1 MQYAILQYDYY
12 PLWAIFLL
20 NNVYFLFALVIVS
33 QKMCKFAKWW
43 NTIKI
48 NDIMTEEQKN
58 QIIESG
64 KQYFRDIIIPNHL
77 KGLEKLSLEKFK
89 INPFLVN
96 YLAAF
101 LCGNTE
107 PESLA
112 KALVYPRIL
121 GTSINT
127 SFGQNIQV
135 FISSL
140 AQIAGCASGIDGI
153 DIEFD
158 DAIDGRKKYCQCK
171 AGPQTINKDDVATI
185 LGHFKH
191 LHNKARLDRLSI
203 QIDDMIVGV
212 LYGEDDELSSHYKI
226 INSHYPV
233 YCGAEFWEHL
243 TGDKQF
249 YHRLAKAFG
258 EVVEED
264 NIDGSQLIMEKISD
278 IAKEIEEKG
287 GL

>member
-1 MQYAILQYDYY
+1 
-12 PLWAIFLL
+12 
-20 NNVYFLFALVIVS
+20 
-33 QKMCKFAKWW
+33 
-43 NTIKI
+43 
-48 NDIMTEEQKN
+48 MTEEQKRS
-58 QIIESG
+58 IIESG
-64 KQYFRDIIIPNHL
+64 KHYFREIIIPKHL
-77 KGLEKLSLEKFK
+77 KNLETLRLKDFN

-101 LCGNTE
+101 LCGDTSSM
-107 PESLA
+107 SLA

-127 SFGQNIQV
+127 SFGQNIQI

-140 AQIAGCASGIDGI
+140 AQVAGSASGIDGI
-153 DIEFD
+153 DIEFI
-158 DAIDGRKKYCQCK
+158 DAIDGRRKYCQCK
-171 AGPQTINKDDVATI
+171 AGPQTINKDDIATI

-191 LHNKARLDRLSI
+191 LHNKARLDRMSI

-212 LYGEDDELSSHYKI
+212 LYGSDEDMSAHYKI

-243 TGDKQF
+243 TGDANF

-264 NIDGSQLIMEKISD
+264 NIDGSQLIHKKIED
-278 IAKEIEEKG
+278 IAREIEENG
-287 GL
+287 GF

>member
-1 MQYAILQYDYY
+1 
-12 PLWAIFLL
+12 
-20 NNVYFLFALVIVS
+20 
-33 QKMCKFAKWW
+33 
-43 NTIKI
+43 
-48 NDIMTEEQKN
+48 MTEEQKN
-58 QIIESG
+58 QIVESG

-107 PESLA
+107 SESLA

-127 SFGQNIQV
+127 SFGQNIQI

-171 AGPQTINKDDVATI
+171 AGPQTINKDDIATI

-212 LYGEDDELSSHYKI
+212 LYGEDDELSAHYKI

-264 NIDGSQLIMEKISD
+264 NIDGSQLILDKISD

>member
-1 MQYAILQYDYY
+1 M
-12 PLWAIFLL
+12 
-20 NNVYFLFALVIVS
+20 
-33 QKMCKFAKWW
+33 
-43 NTIKI
+43 
-48 NDIMTEEQKN
+48 MTEKQKQ
-58 QIIESG
+58 QIVESG
-64 KQYFRDIIIPNHL
+64 KAYFRQIIIPSHL
-77 KGLEKLSLEKFK
+77 KNLQALKLRDFK

-101 LCGNTE
+101 LCGDTK

-135 FISSL
+135 FISNL
-140 AQIAGCASGIDGI
+140 AEVAGGASGIDGI
-153 DIEFD
+153 DIEFT

-171 AGPQTINKDDVATI
+171 AGPQTINKDDIATI
-185 LGHFKH
+185 QGHFKH
-191 LHNKARLDRLSI
+191 LQNKARLDRLSI
-203 QIDDMIVGV
+203 QYDDMIVGV
-212 LYGEDDELSSHYKI
+212 LYGEADELSGNYKV
-226 INSHYPV
+226 INSYFPV
-233 YCGAEFWEHL
+233 YCGAEFWEHI

-264 NIDGSQLIMEKISD
+264 GIDGSHLIQKKIAE
-278 IAKEIEEKG
+278 IAKEITDNG

>member
-1 MQYAILQYDYY
+1 MMTEK
-12 PLWAIFLL
+12 
-20 NNVYFLFALVIVS
+20 
-33 QKMCKFAKWW
+33 QKM
-43 NTIKI
+43 
-48 NDIMTEEQKN
+48 

-64 KQYFRDIIIPNHL
+64 KAYFRSIIIPNHL
-77 KGLEKLSLEKFK
+77 RGLQRLKLKDFK
-89 INPFLVN
+89 VNPFLVN

-135 FISSL
+135 FISQL
-140 AQIAGCASGIDGI
+140 AEVAGNASGIDGV
-153 DIEFD
+153 DIEFV

-171 AGPQTINKDDVATI
+171 AGPNTINKDDIRTI
-185 LGHFKH
+185 LEHFKH
-191 LHNKARLDRLSI
+191 LIGKARLDKLPI
-203 QIDDMIVGV
+203 QIDDMIVGT
-212 LYGEDDELSSHYKI
+212 LYGEEHELSAHYRI
-226 INSHYPV
+226 IRSSYPV

-264 NIDGSQLIMEKISD
+264 NIDGSYIILAKINE
-278 IAKEIEEKG
+278 IAKEIENKG

>member
-1 MQYAILQYDYY
+1 
-12 PLWAIFLL
+12 
-20 NNVYFLFALVIVS
+20 
-33 QKMCKFAKWW
+33 
-43 NTIKI
+43 
-48 NDIMTEEQKN
+48 MTEDQKIS
-58 QIIESG
+58 IIESG
-64 KQYFRDIIIPNHL
+64 KQFFRDIIIPNHV
-77 KGLEKLSLEKFK
+77 KGLENLKLKDFK

-107 PESLA
+107 PVSLA

-127 SFGQNIQV
+127 SFGQNIQI

-140 AQIAGCASGIDGI
+140 AQIAGSASGIDGI
-153 DIEFD
+153 DIEFI
-158 DAIDGRKKYCQCK
+158 DALDGRKKYCQCK

-185 LGHFKH
+185 LGHFTH
-191 LHNKARLDRLSI
+191 LQNKARLDKLDISI
-203 QIDDMIVGV
+203 NDMIVGV
-212 LYGEDDELSSHYKI
+212 LYGEPNELSGNYKNI
-226 INSHYPV
+226 DKTCPV
-233 YCGAEFWEHL
+233 YCGAEFWERL
-243 TGDKQF
+243 TGDAQF

-264 NIDGSQLIMEKISD
+264 KIDGSHLIMHKIEE

>member
-1 MQYAILQYDYY
+1 M
-12 PLWAIFLL
+12 
-20 NNVYFLFALVIVS
+20 
-33 QKMCKFAKWW
+33 
-43 NTIKI
+43 T
-48 NDIMTEEQKN
+48 IMTEEQKN
-58 QIIESG
+58 QIVESG

-107 PESLA
+107 SESLA

-127 SFGQNIQV
+127 SFGQNIQI

-171 AGPQTINKDDVATI
+171 AGPQTINKDDIATI

-212 LYGEDDELSSHYKI
+212 LYGEDDELSAHYKI

-264 NIDGSQLIMEKISD
+264 NIDGSQLILDKISD
-278 IAKEIEEKG
+278 IAKEIEERG

>member
-1 MQYAILQYDYY
+1 
-12 PLWAIFLL
+12 
-20 NNVYFLFALVIVS
+20 
-33 QKMCKFAKWW
+33 
-43 NTIKI
+43 
-48 NDIMTEEQKN
+48 MTEEQKK

-77 KGLEKLSLEKFK
+77 KGLEKLSLKKFK

-127 SFGQNIQV
+127 SFGQNIQI

-171 AGPQTINKDDVATI
+171 AGPQTINKDDIATI

-191 LHNKARLDRLSI
+191 LHNKARLDRLSV

-212 LYGEDDELSSHYKI
+212 LYGEDDELSAHYKI

-233 YCGAEFWEHL
+233 YCGHL

-264 NIDGSQLIMEKISD
+264 NIDGSQLILVKIKE

>member
-1 MQYAILQYDYY
+1 
-12 PLWAIFLL
+12 
-20 NNVYFLFALVIVS
+20 
-33 QKMCKFAKWW
+33 
-43 NTIKI
+43 
-48 NDIMTEEQKN
+48 MTEEQKLS
-58 QIIESG
+58 IIESG
-64 KQYFRDIIIPNHL
+64 KQYFREIIIPNHV
-77 KGLEKLSLEKFK
+77 KGLKNLKLKDFK

-101 LCGNTE
+101 LCGNTK

-121 GTSINT
+121 GTSIST
-127 SFGQNIQV
+127 SFGQNIQI

-140 AQIAGCASGIDGI
+140 AQIAGNASGIDGI
-153 DIEFD
+153 DIEFI
-158 DAIDGRKKYCQCK
+158 DALDSRKKYCQCK

-185 LGHFKH
+185 LGHFTH
-191 LHNKARLDRLSI
+191 LQNKARLDRLDVNI
-203 QIDDMIVGV
+203 TDMIVGV
-212 LYGEDDELSSHYKI
+212 LYGEPNELSGNYKNI
-226 INSHYPV
+226 DKTCPV

-243 TGDKQF
+243 TGDTHF

-264 NIDGSQLIMEKISD
+264 KIDGSHLILNKINE